1 MKAETKK
8 EFDALVKYVNTI
20 DKCGETLEMNVVK
33 DHIRRIL
40 KLEDNSVKGTFSLYD
55 FVMDKKNVYTHYRE
69 ALAGVFHSNGYVFA
83 SDTNIIIK
91 MKKEYPSEH
100 EGKIISKN
108 GDVIEMNFPNC
119 CDSLIRKDDTDK
131 MRIIDLNDSLLA
143 KIEDEWKNAKA
154 WAKMKGIKRKFYE
167 GSFILRLRGHWCSL
181 FNLRK
186 IVAAMNEMGISSLS
200 ADERMIWA
208 YNKETD
214 EFVGMMKM
222 IPHEYEEDIYFYAD
236 IY

>member
-20 DKCGETLEMNVVK
+20 DKCGETLETNVVK

-40 KLEDNSVKGTFSLYD
+40 KLEDNSVNGTFSLYD
-55 FVMDKKNVYTHYRE
+55 FVMDNKNHYYALTGVY
-69 ALAGVFHSNGYVFA
+69 HSNGYAFA
-83 SDTNIIIK
+83 SDSYVVIK

-100 EGKIISKN
+100 EGKIIAKN
-108 GDVIEMNFPNC
+108 GDVIDMNFPNC
-119 CDSLIRKDDTDK
+119 DNQIRKDGIDK
-131 MRIIDLNDSLLA
+131 MLRIMDLNDSLLA

-167 GSFILRLRGHWCSL
+167 ESFIVRLRGHWCSL
-181 FNLRK
+181 VNLRK
-186 IVAAMNEMGISSLS
+186 IVAAMNEMGLSSLS
-200 ADERMIWA
+200 ASENMIWA

-214 EFVGMMKM
+214 EFVGMMKK
-222 IPHEYEEDIYFYAD
+222 IPHEYEKDIYFYAD
-236 IY
+236 ID

>member
-1 MKAETKK
+1 MKTETKK

-20 DKCGETLEMNVVK
+20 AKCGDTLDMNVVK

-40 KLEDNSVKGTFSLYD
+40 KLEDNSANGTFSLYD
-55 FVMDKKNVYTHYRE
+55 FVMDKKNYYDALTGVY
-69 ALAGVFHSNGYVFA
+69 HSNGYAFA
-83 SDTNIIIK
+83 SDSYVIIK
-91 MKKEYPSEH
+91 MKKEYPSEY
-100 EGKIISKN
+100 EGKIIAKN
-108 GDVIEMNFPNC
+108 GDVIEKNFPNC
-119 CDSLIRKDDTDK
+119 CDNLIRKDGIDK

-154 WAKMKGIKRKFYE
+154 WAKMKGIQRKFYE
-167 GSFILRLRGHWCSL
+167 ESFIVRLRGHWCSL
-181 FNLRK
+181 VNLRK
-186 IVAAMNEMGISSLS
+186 IVAAMKEMCLVSLYS
-200 ADERMIWA
+200 DDRMIWA

-222 IPHEYEEDIYFYAD
+222 IPHEHEEDIYFYAD

>member
-20 DKCGETLEMNVVK
+20 AKCGDTLDMNVVK

-40 KLEDNSVKGTFSLYD
+40 KLEDNSVKKTFSLYD
-55 FVMDKKNVYTHYRE
+55 FVMDKKNVYTHFYD
-69 ALAGVFHSNGYVFA
+69 ALTGVYHSNGYAFA
-83 SDTNIIIK
+83 SDSHVIIK
-91 MKKEYPSEH
+91 MKKEYPSEY
-100 EGKIISKN
+100 EGKIIAKN
-108 GDVIEMNFPNC
+108 GDVIDMNFPNC
-119 CDSLIRKDDTDK
+119 DNQILKDGIDK

-154 WAKMKGIKRKFYE
+154 WAKMKGILRKFYE
-167 GSFILRLRGHWCSL
+167 ESFTVRLRGHLCSL
-181 FNLRK
+181 VNLRK
-186 IVAAMNEMGISSLS
+186 IVAAMKEMGLVSLYS
-200 ADERMIWA
+200 DDRIIWA

-222 IPHEYEEDIYFYAD
+222 IPHEYDEDIYFYAE